1 MLVWHPI
8 VSCMLINN
16 TPTVLLLEITCFLQ
30 PKASAQDTLI
40 LIPDVMQLLLLS
52 HVTNGFFGR
61 LLKADTDGSG
71 RAQYRELGSESM
83 ICCQMVSVSYNTN
96 SVTLQLSGSQ

>member
-30 PKASAQDTLI
+30 AKASAQDTLV

-52 HVTNGFFGR
+52 HISNGFFG
-61 LLKADTDGSG
+61 LLVEG
-71 RAQYRELGSESM
+71 
-83 ICCQMVSVSYNTN
+83 
-96 SVTLQLSGSQ
+96 